1 MQVDIHNLNS
11 TPYQFMFHLNL
22 TGNLVFS
29 VVLQMSLV
37 ISGPS
42 AVYART
48 ASLRCICI
56 TLWQSEQYACA
67 IFARFER
74 LQWDLSNYNS
84 QLVIGKTGRHADSQS
99 VGWRCCST
107 LLRLQRLTICLDRET
122 GEYSGAE
129 ESNLV
134 KLYWQEATAKNARH
148 RRLGKEQKCSK
159 CLCSLPRES
168 EGEEALDAI

>member
-1 MQVDIHNLNS
+1 MYLH
-11 TPYQFMFHLNL
+11 Y
-22 TGNLVFS
+22 
-29 VVLQMSLV
+29 
-37 ISGPS
+37 
-42 AVYART
+42 
-48 ASLRCICI
+48 
-56 TLWQSEQYACA
+56 TLDTQSEQYACA

-168 EGEEALDAI
+168 EGEEALDAIWLEMSKTRARQLQKTLGAKMMMSMWMSMQ